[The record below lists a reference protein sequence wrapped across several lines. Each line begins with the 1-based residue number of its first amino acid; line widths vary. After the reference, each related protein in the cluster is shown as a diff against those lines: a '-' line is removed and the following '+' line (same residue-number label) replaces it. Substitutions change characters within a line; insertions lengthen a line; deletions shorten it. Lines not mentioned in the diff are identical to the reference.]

1 VVAVPD
7 GERERRPEGAAVAQA
22 GEHLDLVR
30 LDPLARAAAVA
41 LLAAA
46 QVAVD
51 RLPVEDE
58 PRRETGEDRDERWPV
73 RLAGRDERERHAG
86 NGRPFAPATQE
97 RSRVSARHCAA
108 RCAGSAVNVPRISP
122 TP

>member
-1 VVAVPD
+1 MA
-7 GERERRPEGAAVAQA
+7 EA
-22 GEHLDLVR
+22 GEHLDRVR
-30 LDPLARAAAVA
+30 LDPLAGTAPVA
-41 LLAAA
+41 LLPSAE
-46 QVAVD
+46 VAVD

-58 PRRETGEDRDERWPV
+58 ARREPGEDGDERGPV

-108 RCAGSAVNVPRISP
+108 RCPGSAVNVPRIAP